1 MHLLWRIVL
10 YRSHIDKILVASEEM
25 LMICV
30 CIFFIRYLLIMFFL
44 EQTFPDE
51 VLDLERSV
59 RTIDL
64 THNKIG
70 TVLFS
75 VSNLIT
81 NLVRRFTL

>member
-1 MHLLWRIVL
+1 MCV
-10 YRSHIDKILVASEEM
+10 HIPHS
-25 LMICV
+25 
-30 CIFFIRYLLIMFFL
+30 LLIDYVFL

>member
-1 MHLLWRIVL
+1 MCV
-10 YRSHIDKILVASEEM
+10 HIPHS
-25 LMICV
+25 
-30 CIFFIRYLLIMFFL
+30 LLIDYVFL

-51 VLDLERSV
+51 VLELERSV

-75 VSNLIT
+75 VGNLIT
-81 NLVRRFTL
+81 NLVRRFTLKGV